1 MKCMKIYAT
10 FFKNAF
16 CYSQSFFFIIFVFVL
31 PFSTSCLVKEETCNI
46 GVLVFF
52 FFLPSENNTLSNIY
66 DQVQ

>member
-46 GVLVFF
+46 GVFGFF
-52 FFLPSENNTLSNIY
+52 FFFTF
-66 DQVQ
+66 